1 MKKTIRWICFGL
13 FLLLSASA
21 FTACDRISQDDVIS
35 VLEDISAMLDET
47 SGETD
52 TDAVNTETGAV
63 TETKK
68 ESATEH
74 VTEAATEAVT
84 EAATEVATEAVTEPE
99 TAVTEEVVSYG
110 EYYYDVE
117 NVVLYLDTYGELP
130 ENYMTKEEA
139 QDLGWSGGSVEKY
152 QDGAAIG
159 GNRFGN
165 YENLLPDS
173 NWIECDIDTEDER
186 SRGAK
191 RLVFSLED
199 GLYYYTDDHYETFVE
214 VYINEDGEV
223 EYK

>member
-1 MKKTIRWICFGL
+1 MMKKTIRWICFGL

-47 SGETD
+47 SGETA

-74 VTEAATEAVT
+74 VTEAATEAV
-84 EAATEVATEAVTEPE
+84 TEVATEAVTEPE

-173 NWIECDIDTEDER
+173 NWIECDIDTENER

>member
-47 SGETD
+47 SGETA

-74 VTEAATEAVT
+74 VTEAATEAV
-84 EAATEVATEAVTEPE
+84 TEVATEAVTEPE

-173 NWIECDIDTEDER
+173 NWIECDIDTENER

>member
-21 FTACDRISQDDVIS
+21 LTACDRISQDDVIS

-68 ESATEH
+68 ESVTEH

-84 EAATEVATEAVTEPE
+84 EAATKAVTEPE